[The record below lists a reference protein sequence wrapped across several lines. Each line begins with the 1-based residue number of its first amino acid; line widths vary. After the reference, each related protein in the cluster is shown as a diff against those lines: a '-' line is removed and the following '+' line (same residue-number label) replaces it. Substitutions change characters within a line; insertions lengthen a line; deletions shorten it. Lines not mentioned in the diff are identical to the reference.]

1 MYEREK
7 RNLYV
12 YRRRHV
18 SLKTIRPIR
27 FLQPMN
33 EKTYSRR
40 SAQLL
45 QQIQTHPHKE
55 ELLNIMLQQM
65 TDSNN
70 TYTIP
75 SVKIL

>member
-1 MYEREK
+1 
-7 RNLYV
+7 
-12 YRRRHV
+12 
-18 SLKTIRPIR
+18 
-27 FLQPMN
+27 MN
-33 EKTYSRR
+33 DQTYTRR

-45 QQIQTHPHKE
+45 QQIQLHPHKD

-75 SVKIL
+75 SVKNL